1 MRFRKRGEPTPVTP
15 AEVHDVAFRKPPI
28 GRRGYDEDDVDEFL
42 DRVET
47 ELIRLIGENSDLK
60 SRVTELEDVL
70 RRNGLL

>member
-1 MRFRKRGEPTPVTP
+1 
-15 AEVHDVAFRKPPI
+15 VAFRKPPI